1 MQSYLAQ
8 RTNSIYS
15 QRMSSVYVSYIPY
28 VSYMFLKMLEIT

>member
-1 MQSYLAQ
+1 MQSYLVQ

-15 QRMSSVYVSYIPY
+15 QRVSSIYMSYIPY